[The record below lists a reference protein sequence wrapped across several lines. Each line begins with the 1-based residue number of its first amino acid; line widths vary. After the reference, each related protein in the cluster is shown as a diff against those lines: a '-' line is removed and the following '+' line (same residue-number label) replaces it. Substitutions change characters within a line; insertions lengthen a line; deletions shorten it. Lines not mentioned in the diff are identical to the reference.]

1 VPLLTRAAVAPL
13 ALLLAAGLLAG
24 CSGDPGAG
32 GQASAGSG
40 PPGAASS
47 TPSTG
52 GSSSPG
58 SSGSTSGGAEVYV
71 AVGASETVGV
81 GADDPA
87 TQAWPRVLHERVLPG
102 SRFVDLGVSG
112 STLQAA
118 LAAQLPSALAARP
131 DVVTVWL
138 AVNDAVAGVPVP
150 RYERQLARLVRAL
163 RQGGRAKVLVGNV
176 PDLWRL
182 PAYRACLPSSGGRP
196 VDGVTCRLPVVP
208 TRSQVKATV
217 AAFNAAIARVVRS
230 QGARLVDLAR
240 EDDLA
245 GLTAADGFHPSTE
258 GHREIAR
265 AFARVLRRTDR

>member
-1 VPLLTRAAVAPL
+1 VPRHPRPAAAAL
-13 ALLLAAGLLAG
+13 ALLVATGLLAG
-24 CSGDPGAG
+24 CSGDPDAG
-32 GQASAGSG
+32 GPAGNGSPSSRSATT
-40 PPGAASS
+40 A
-47 TPSTG
+47 G
-52 GSSSPG
+52 GSPSGSSPAG
-58 SSGSTSGGAEVYV
+58 PAGGAEVYV

-87 TQAWPRVLHERVLPG
+87 TEAWPRVLHDTALPQ
-102 SRFVDLGVSG
+102 SRFVDVGVSG

-138 AVNDAVAGVPVP
+138 AVNDAVAGVPVV
-150 RYERQLARLVRAL
+150 RYERALTRLVRAL
-163 RQGGRAKVLVGNV
+163 RQGGRAVVLVGNV

-182 PAYRACLPSSGGRP
+182 PAYRACLPGSGGRP
-196 VDGVTCRLPVVP
+196 VDGVRCRLPVVP
-208 TRSQVKATV
+208 ARSQVKATV
-217 AAFNAAIARVVRS
+217 SAFNAAIARVVRS

-245 GLTAADGFHPSTE
+245 GLTAADGFHPSTQ

-265 AFARVLRRTDR
+265 AFARVLRRAAG

>member
-1 VPLLTRAAVAPL
+1 VPLPTRPVVAAL
-13 ALLLAAGLLAG
+13 ALLVTAGLLAG
-24 CSGDPGAG
+24 CSADQDDGGAATPGSRDRGTSTAGAG
-32 GQASAGSG
+32 SASHATSG
-40 PPGAASS
+40 P
-47 TPSTG
+47 TG
-52 GSSSPG
+52 K
-58 SSGSTSGGAEVYV
+58 AEVYV

-87 TQAWPRVLHERVLPG
+87 TEAWPRVLHERALPG
-102 SRFVDLGVSG
+102 SRFVDVGVSG

-118 LAAQLPSALAARP
+118 LAAQLPEALIARP

-138 AVNDAVAGVPVP
+138 AVNDAVAGVPVA

-163 RQGGRAKVLVGNV
+163 RQGGRAVVLVGNV

-182 PAYRACLPSSGGRP
+182 PAYRACLPGSGGRP
-196 VDGVTCRLPVVP
+196 VDGVRCQLPVVP
-208 TRSQVKATV
+208 ARAQVKARV
-217 AAFNAAIARVVRS
+217 RAFNAAIARVVHA

-258 GHREIAR
+258 GHREVAR
-265 AFARVLRRTDR
+265 AFARVLRRAGG

>member
-1 VPLLTRAAVAPL
+1 MHLPPVVATLLVATT
-13 ALLLAAGLLAG
+13 LLAG
-24 CSGDPGAG
+24 CSGDPDTGGADGARATRSETSPGAG
-32 GQASAGSG
+32 TSA
-40 PPGAASS
+40 P
-47 TPSTG
+47 PSTDPATG
-52 GSSSPG
+52 ASR
-58 SSGSTSGGAEVYV
+58 AEVYV

-87 TQAWPRVLHERVLPG
+87 TEAWPRVLHDRALPR
-102 SRFVDLGVSG
+102 SRFVDVGVSG

-138 AVNDAVAGVPVP
+138 AVNDAVAGVPVG
-150 RYERQLARLVRAL
+150 RYERQLTRLVRAL
-163 RQGGRAKVLVGNV
+163 RQGGRAEVLVGNV

-182 PAYRACLPSSGGRP
+182 PAYRACLPASGGRP

-208 TRSQVKATV
+208 ARSQVKATV
-217 AAFNAAIARVVRS
+217 GAFNAAIARVVRS

-265 AFARVLRRTDR
+265 AFARVLRRADG